1 MSNFSTLK
9 LLGDISPDPAK
20 GRGDTP
26 ASGPV
31 PAAAP
36 ASDAALPSVALPV
49 ENTASHLPVYAEF
62 FGFTQ
67 SPFNLTPDPH
77 FLFLTDRMREA
88 LSNVRYGISQ
98 ARGLTVLLGD
108 AGTGKTTLVRAA
120 MDELPKATTRCVMMS
135 NPALGREEFYEFL
148 AGEFGFSH
156 RAARSKTRFLAELE
170 DDLRRRAAEGGVTGL
185 IVDEA
190 QSLSFEILEEIRLL
204 GNIETSNRKLLNVVL
219 SGQPELA
226 VRLNDPSLRQ
236 LKQRV
241 ALRCELAPLSLN
253 EAMAYIAGRIR
264 IAGGAPE
271 QMFTQE
277 AVKAIH
283 RASAGIPRSI
293 NVICDNALLS
303 SFALQAKP
311 VRAAVVADVCRD
323 FDFVEPAAAPAPAPT
338 PSSPAGPS
346 QRHAVP
352 PGPDTA
358 EKKKFPFSFFS

>member
-20 GRGDTP
+20 GRGDDP
-26 ASGPV
+26 VSGPV

-36 ASDAALPSVALPV
+36 ASDAALPSVTLPV
-49 ENTASHLPVYAEF
+49 ENIATPLPVYGEF
-62 FGFTQ
+62 FGLTQ
-67 SPFNLTPDPH
+67 SPFNLTPDPQ

-120 MDELPKATTRCVMMS
+120 MDELPKETTRCVMMS

-148 AGEFGFSH
+148 ANEFGFSP
-156 RAARSKTRFLAELE
+156 RAARSKTRFLAELD
-170 DDLRRRAAEGGVTGL
+170 DDLRQRALEGGVTGL

-204 GNIETSNRKLLNVVL
+204 GNIETANRKLLNIVL

-226 VRLNDPSLRQ
+226 DRLNDPSLRQ

-241 ALRCELAPLSLN
+241 ALRCELAPLSFN
-253 EAMAYIAGRIR
+253 EAIAYISGRIR

-277 AVKAIH
+277 AVTAIH

-303 SFALQAKP
+303 SFALQTKP
-311 VRAAVVADVCRD
+311 GRASIVADVCRD
-323 FDFVEPAAAPAPAPT
+323 FDFVAPAAPSPASAAAPAPAT
-338 PSSPAGPS
+338 PAPRSTDVPAA
-346 QRHAVP
+346 R
-352 PGPDTA
+352 PG